1 MMTDK
6 LNSIELVKLALIFT
20 RNNSEEFFKTCLM
33 KQTNYTSE
41 ELENLTNN
49 YVSSNKLSLE
59 RLG

>member
-1 MMTDK
+1 MTDK
-6 LNSIELVKLALIFT
+6 LNSVELVKLALIFT
-20 RNNSEEFFKTCLM
+20 RNNSDKFFKTHLM